1 MMHGAMAVF
10 LQVILLKG
18 ASASD
23 VKITVPAAWMDHM
36 AEFRIELD
44 YTLIKQVYY
53 QLKMVYISSRQMVCM
68 FPVIIQ
74 KLNRANFRM
83 SMRLNNESSISILI
97 TSNHGG
103 LHDATDEFMDNH
115 KRY

>member
-36 AEFRIELD
+36 AELSWTILS
-44 YTLIKQVYY
+44 LNK
-53 QLKMVYISSRQMVCM
+53 YI
-68 FPVIIQ
+68 
-74 KLNRANFRM
+74 
-83 SMRLNNESSISILI
+83 IS
-97 TSNHGG
+97 
-103 LHDATDEFMDNH
+103 
-115 KRY
+115 

>member
-44 YTLIKQVYY
+44 
-53 QLKMVYISSRQMVCM
+53 
-68 FPVIIQ
+68 
-74 KLNRANFRM
+74 
-83 SMRLNNESSISILI
+83 
-97 TSNHGG
+97 
-103 LHDATDEFMDNH
+103 
-115 KRY
+115 

>member
-74 KLNRANFRM
+74 KLNKLQDEHEIKQRVIDKHTDNFKSWR
-83 SMRLNNESSISILI
+83 S
-97 TSNHGG
+97 T
-103 LHDATDEFMDNH
+103 
-115 KRY
+115 

>member
-1 MMHGAMAVF
+1 
-10 LQVILLKG
+10 
-18 ASASD
+18 
-23 VKITVPAAWMDHM
+23 MDGPYG
-36 AEFRIELD
+36 RIELD

-115 KRY
+115 KKKLVA

>member
-1 MMHGAMAVF
+1 MMYGAMAVF

-23 VKITVPAAWMDHM
+23 VKITVPAAWMGHM

-103 LHDATDEFMDNH
+103 LHDATDEFMDNY
-115 KRY
+115 KRN